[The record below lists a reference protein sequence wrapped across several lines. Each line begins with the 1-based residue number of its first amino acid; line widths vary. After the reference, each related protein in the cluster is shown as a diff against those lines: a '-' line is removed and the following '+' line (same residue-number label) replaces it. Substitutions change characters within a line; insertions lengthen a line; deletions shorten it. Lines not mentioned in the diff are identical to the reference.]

1 MGRLIPEAMFE
12 RANFRT
18 ILITVVA
25 VVLGFGV
32 YVYGIWENPP
42 GFYVDESGL
51 AYNAYLLAT
60 TGAGEYGP
68 SFPLYFRLYPEPFTQ
83 YSNPTQIYML
93 AALFL
98 VTGPSILLARLLAA
112 ACVFAACLL
121 LGWLGFK
128 LSGNR
133 MIGLIVA
140 VTALLTPWL
149 FEVGR
154 LVLET
159 FFYPLAV
166 VLFLCALYRAQQKET
181 WSPWNIAA
189 LSATLILLT
198 YSYTIGRLFGGL
210 MAAGL
215 VLFIRSRRQVLNVL
229 PVWIIYAISLV
240 PLLIYARQNPDLT
253 QRFYLISY
261 VKPGMGVMEIIA
273 QFIPRFVKE
282 LDPRD
287 LLAVGDPNLRH
298 HLPDSYGSILLG
310 TFLLALIS
318 VAVIIIKRRTERWWW
333 FVIFGLLASIV
344 PGALTN
350 DHVHTLRMIAYPVF
364 LILLTVPALELLL
377 SPTEVPASASKK
389 KKRKTGEADVPV
401 RSRPSQLQYAALGAL
416 MVLTLGQ
423 AAFFHWKYLTT
434 GGQRDAGFD
443 TGYKVLYDTAVARPQ
458 RPIYLVDSYWGPMSM
473 HANWY
478 AVLEGRD
485 RNEFVRLD
493 ARSQPPPG
501 AIVLSTE
508 LNCGN
513 CELIRKEGIFLLY
526 RAK

>member
-18 ILITVVA
+18 VLITVVA

-42 GFYVDESGL
+42 GFYVDESAT
-51 AYNAYLLAT
+51 AYNAWLIAT

-68 SFPLYFRLYPEPFTQ
+68 SLPLYIQIYPSGFTQ
-83 YSNPTQIYML
+83 YLNPVHVYVL
-93 AALFL
+93 ATLFL
-98 VTGPSILLARLLAA
+98 VTGPSIVLARILAA
-112 ACVFAACLL
+112 ATVFCACLL
-121 LGWLGFK
+121 LGWLGLR
-128 LSGNR
+128 LSGSR
-133 MIGLIVA
+133 LIGLVIA
-140 VTALLTPWL
+140 TTALITPWL
-149 FEVGR
+149 FEIGR
-154 LVLET
+154 LV
-159 FFYPLAV
+159 FDPFVYPIAV
-166 VLFLCALYRAQQKET
+166 VLFLCALYVAQKNEV
-181 WSPWNIAA
+181 WSWWNIAG
-189 LSATLILLT
+189 LGATLALLT
-198 YSYTIGRLFGGL
+198 YSYTIGRVFGGL

-215 VLFIRSRRQVLNVL
+215 VLFIRNRHQALRVLA
-229 PVWIIYAISLV
+229 VWVIYAVSLIPLIS
-240 PLLIYARQNPDLT
+240 YARSNPDLT
-253 QRFYLISY
+253 QRFYAISY
-261 VKPGMGVMEIIA
+261 IKRTMPLSQIIGK
-273 QFIPRFVKE
+273 FIPRFFQE

-310 TFLLALIS
+310 TFVLALIGL
-318 VAVIIIKRRTERWWW
+318 AVIIIKRRTERWWW

-377 SPTEVPASASKK
+377 SPTEVPANASKK
-389 KKRKTGEADVPV
+389 KKRKAGEADVPV
-401 RSRPSQLQYAALGAL
+401 RGRPSHLQYATLGAL
-416 MVLTLGQ
+416 MALTLGQ
-423 AAFFHWKYLTT
+423 AGYFHWKYLTT
-434 GGQRDAGFD
+434 GAERAVGFD
-443 TGYKVLYDTAVARPQ
+443 TGYKVLYDTAVALPE

-485 RNEFVRLD
+485 RGEFVRLA
-493 ARSQPPPG
+493 ARAQPPPG